1 MKSAEDIARE
11 IIPEPSHIPIQGVP
25 SWVREDIE
33 DVLRPLLAVLAKTV
47 YEQRCHCRM
56 RCRLCNRIWWPSH
69 EPDHADDCPVPAA
82 LEATS

>member
-33 DVLRPLLAVLAKTV
+33 DVLRPLLAVLAKAV
-47 YEQRCHCRM
+47 YEQRGCGRKKCRI
-56 RCRLCNRIWWPSH
+56 CGWTWWGGH